1 MDQTVDVT
9 IPVKPEVAAAFA
21 DARVEIDG
29 LTDAAATGVVVPA
42 AVGPA
47 RYSFWSASTVLN
59 GDFESITGYFGFLFY
74 QQSKPGGAA
83 PQGGGVSRGG
93 ASGRNHA
100 VEQFT
105 ARLEVVPFSL
115 RAAAHFGQI
124 RAELAK
130 LGTLCGACDMLIGAH
145 ARSEGLMLVTN
156 NVGEFQRIPGLL
168 VDNWV

>member
-1 MDQTVDVT
+1 VIYDYV
-9 IPVKPEVAAAFA
+9 
-21 DARVEIDG
+21 DG
-29 LTDAAATGVVVPA
+29 LEPVLAKMADKRHPGTLFLLE
-42 AVGPA
+42 
-47 RYSFWSASTVLN
+47 RLHSTERRLRIDHWVLR
-59 GDFESITGYFGFLFY
+59 LRFY